1 MLLVRIFF
9 VFNVLFLGVSSFA
22 QVKLVHI
29 NHSMI
34 GDNKYRVTLE
44 LDQQISYQVVP
55 GEDKVTIDFT
65 NTEFVVESISHRLD
79 GRFLKAIL
87 KSNREA
93 NTLRMILEL
102 SENTKFEKSY
112 AVVQDG
118 RLFVTIE
125 MSNNKIVVNKDKK
138 NRARKK
144 EERLKKTVIMIDPG
158 HGGVDQGTKGS
169 SLNILEKDL
178 VLAYAKE
185 LYKELKKY
193 PQYKV
198 IMTRDSD
205 AYLSSEE
212 RRAKARKMK
221 ADLFLSLH
229 ADFNE
234 DTTLHGA
241 SVYTLSKEGLDKE
254 TANLS
259 AKKAKGDVLKNSQ
272 LLNQN
277 KKIANVLINMVYQD
291 TQNASINLAKA
302 IMMSLNKSS
311 VETLKKSHR
320 VAELKI
326 LKGVDTPA
334 VLIEVGFL
342 SNKEE
347 EKLLGS
353 TKHKKLFTQALV
365 QGVNKYINNLK

>member
-1 MLLVRIFF
+1 MLQVRIFLILNILF
-9 VFNVLFLGVSSFA
+9 FGFNSFA

-44 LDQQISYQVVP
+44 LDQQISYQVIP
-55 GEDKVTIDFT
+55 GEDKVNIDFT
-65 NTEFVVESISHRLD
+65 NTEFAVESISHRLD
-79 GRFLKAIL
+79 KRFLKTIL

-118 RLFVTIE
+118 KLFVTIE
-125 MSNNKIVVNKDKK
+125 IINNKITVDKDIKNKEK
-138 NRARKK
+138 KK
-144 EERLKKTVIMIDPG
+144 EQLKKTIIMIDPG
-158 HGGVDQGTKGS
+158 HGGMDQGTTGP
-169 SLNILEKDL
+169 SLHVLEKNL
-178 VLAYAKE
+178 VLSYAKE

-198 IMTRDSD
+198 VMTRNSD
-205 AYLSSEE
+205 VYISSED
-212 RRAKARKMK
+212 RRTKARKMK

-234 DTTLHGA
+234 DTTLQGA

-254 TANLS
+254 AANLS
-259 AKKAKGDVLKNSQ
+259 AKKTKGDVLKNNQ
-272 LLNQN
+272 LLKKN
-277 KKIANVLINMVYQD
+277 KDIANVLINMVYQD

-302 IMMSLNKSS
+302 IMTSLSKS
-311 VETLKKSHR
+311 VGTLQKPHR
-320 VAELKI
+320 AAELKV

-334 VLIEVGFL
+334 VLIEIGFL
-342 SNKEE
+342 SNRQE
-347 EKLLGS
+347 EKLLSS

>member
-1 MLLVRIFF
+1 MLQVRIFLIL
-9 VFNVLFLGVSSFA
+9 NILFLSFNSLA

-55 GEDKVTIDFT
+55 GEDKVNIDFT
-65 NTEFVVESISHRLD
+65 NTEFAVESISHRLD
-79 GRFLKAIL
+79 GRFLKAVL

-102 SENTKFEKSY
+102 SENAKFEKSY

-118 RLFVTIE
+118 KLFVTIE
-125 MSNNKIVVNKDKK
+125 ISNSKVIANKDTKSK
-138 NRARKK
+138 VKK
-144 EERLKKTVIMIDPG
+144 EADLKKTIIMIDPG
-158 HGGVDQGTKGS
+158 HGGIDQGTKGS
-169 SLNILEKDL
+169 KLHILEKDL
-178 VLAYAKE
+178 VLSYAKE

-198 IMTRDSD
+198 VMTRDSD
-205 AYLSSEE
+205 VSISSEE
-212 RRAKARKMK
+212 RRKKARKMK

-234 DTTLHGA
+234 DSSLSGA
-241 SVYTLSKEGLDKE
+241 SVYTLSQEAMHKE

-259 AKKAKGDVLKNSQ
+259 AKKTKGDVLKNNQ
-272 LLNQN
+272 LLKKN
-277 KKIANVLINMVYQD
+277 KDIANVLINMVYQD

-302 IMMSLNKSS
+302 TMASLSKS
-311 VETLKKSHR
+311 VETLKKPHR
-320 VAELKI
+320 AAELKV

-334 VLIEVGFL
+334 VLIEIGFL
-342 SNKEE
+342 SNNQE
-347 EKLLGS
+347 EKRLNS
-353 TKHKKLFTQALV
+353 TKHKKLFTHALV
-365 QGVNKYINNLK
+365 QGVNKYIGSLK